1 MAVSAIRL
9 ADSQRRM
16 KSGGLM
22 VRPLVIATLVLL
34 WSLPPCTAAPPID
47 DLQRMEGSWE
57 VKYAEKGNK
66 PVPSEEAKAMKLR
79 ITGPV
84 FSIIVDGK
92 VVNTATLTVDAA
104 KEPKQFKMDSPD
116 GKQSVL
122 GIYKIEPE
130 EIRLCWDNTPGK
142 RPATFSGINE
152 NGSLVYFRL
161 VKTKL

>member
-1 MAVSAIRL
+1 
-9 ADSQRRM
+9 
-16 KSGGLM
+16 M
-22 VRPLVIATLVLL
+22 VRSVIIITILALL
-34 WSLPPCTAAPPID
+34 PALPPCLAGPPLE
-47 DLQRMEGSWE
+47 DLQRMEGSWS

-66 PVPSEEAKAMKLR
+66 PVPSEEARAMNLR

-92 VVNTATLTVDAA
+92 VVNTATLTLDPA

-130 EIRLCWDNTPGK
+130 EIRLCWDNKPGK
-142 RPATFSGINE
+142 RPVTFSGINE
-152 NGSLVYFRL
+152 SGSLVYFRL

>member
-1 MAVSAIRL
+1 MF
-9 ADSQRRM
+9 
-16 KSGGLM
+16 
-22 VRPLVIATLVLL
+22 RPLIIITILALL
-34 WSLPPCTAAPPID
+34 PFLPPCMAAPPVD
-47 DLQRMEGSWE
+47 DLQRMEGSWT

-66 PVPSEEAKAMKLR
+66 PVPTEEANAMKLR

-92 VVNTATLTVDAA
+92 VVNTATLSIDST

-130 EIRLCWDNTPGK
+130 EIRLCWDNRSGK
-142 RPATFSGINE
+142 RPTAFSGINE
-152 NGSLVYFRL
+152 SGSLVYFRL

>member
-1 MAVSAIRL
+1 
-9 ADSQRRM
+9 
-16 KSGGLM
+16 M
-22 VRPLVIATLVLL
+22 VRPLIITILALL
-34 WSLPPCTAAPPID
+34 SSLPPCLAAPPVD
-47 DLQRMEGSWE
+47 DLQRMEGSWT

-66 PVPSEEAKAMKLR
+66 PVPTQEAKAMNLR

-92 VVNTATLTVDAA
+92 VVNSATLSVDAT
-104 KEPKQFKMDSPD
+104 KEPKQFKMNSPD

-142 RPATFSGINE
+142 RPATFSGINDS
-152 NGSLVYFRL
+152 GSLVYFRL
-161 VKTKL
+161 VKAKL